1 MDGINQRQMQIIT
14 ELNQK
19 GFVRGLELGEKL
31 GVSAVTIRKDLSFL
45 EKKGLLFRTHG
56 GASLQSLYAFERNVQ
71 EKEQL
76 QVEQKRSIAASAL
89 EYINNNDYLIFAS
102 GTTIHYLSRML
113 GEFDKLTVLTSSLYV
128 AVELSSN
135 AAIDVI
141 QLGGNV
147 RKSSKSIVGP
157 MAEQMLAEFSCNTL
171 FLGADGIDLEFG
183 ITTSNAQ
190 EAHLNQRMIANAEK
204 VILLSDSSKIGKRS
218 FGKIGAIED
227 IDVLIT
233 DSNLK
238 KKDKKQ
244 LEALGVDV
252 ILA

>member
-1 MDGINQRQMQIIT
+1 
-14 ELNQK
+14 
-19 GFVRGLELGEKL
+19 
-31 GVSAVTIRKDLSFL
+31 
-45 EKKGLLFRTHG
+45 
-56 GASLQSLYAFERNVQ
+56 
-71 EKEQL
+71 
-76 QVEQKRSIAASAL
+76 
-89 EYINNNDYLIFAS
+89 
-102 GTTIHYLSRML
+102 ML
-113 GEFDKLTVLTSSLYV
+113 GDFDKLTVLTSSLYV

-157 MAEQMLAEFSCNTL
+157 MAEQMLADFSCNTL
-171 FLGADGIDLEFG
+171 FLGADGIDLDFG

-233 DSNLK
+233 DKNLK
-238 KKDKKQ
+238 KKDKKL
-244 LEALGVDV
+244 LEELGVDV